1 MCVWRLAFK
10 LKNISQNCPNCPDN
24 TLVFE
29 ETPSIGVR
37 AGGSG
42 GRKVPMPV
50 WGFSALLSCSLP
62 LLVPSWPRCL
72 LQRFEV
78 LAAWWVN

>member
-1 MCVWRLAFK
+1 MWRLAFK
-10 LKNISQNCPNCPDN
+10 LKNIFQNCPNCLDN

-29 ETPSIGVR
+29 ETRSMGVG

-42 GRKVPMPV
+42 GRKVPPTPV
-50 WGFSALLSCSLP
+50 GGFSALLSHSLP
-62 LLVPSWPRCL
+62 LLVLPWPRCL

-78 LAAWWVN
+78 LAVWRVN